1 MAILAVEKHKGEGE
15 KFIQQYFIRG
25 TMRTHLER
33 MMLPSLR
40 SEEDNWHVEIKR
52 SWDR

>member
-1 MAILAVEKHKGEGE
+1 MAILEEEKHKGEGE

-40 SEEDNWHVEIKR
+40 SEKDNWHEKIER
-52 SWDR
+52 N